1 MVSSHSL
8 AAKGVV
14 DSDPLKRKAAEA
26 KSAGAKPAKPKP
38 NLGSGPRP
46 EPDPGPNPRPKPK
59 LKSLFQPLSRPA
71 RPDPTK
77 KQRTAAQPGGDN
89 QRTEL
94 AAAAVAKGGRG
105 GKGGTT
111 SGRGEPA
118 SVDAEVERALE
129 AAGADVEAVEARLR
143 RGEAAAGR
151 GEAAADDGDEV
162 DDVMRELLQ
171 DEE

>member
-14 DSDPLKRKAAEA
+14 DSHPLKRKAAEA
-26 KSAGAKPAKPKP
+26 KSGEAKPAKPKP

-105 GKGGTT
+105 GKGRIT
-111 SGRGEPA
+111 SGRGAPA
-118 SVDAEVERALE
+118 SVDAEVLPE
-129 AAGADVEAVEARLR
+129 A
-143 RGEAAAGR
+143 
-151 GEAAADDGDEV
+151 
-162 DDVMRELLQ
+162 
-171 DEE
+171 